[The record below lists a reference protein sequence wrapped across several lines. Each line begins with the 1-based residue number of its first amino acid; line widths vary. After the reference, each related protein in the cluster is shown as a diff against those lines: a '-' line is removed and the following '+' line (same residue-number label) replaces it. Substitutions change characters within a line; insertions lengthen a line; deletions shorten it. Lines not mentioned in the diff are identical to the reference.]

1 MHHLM
6 QTRCRALRGVVNLS
20 PYFLRYLANFAMWR
34 IEFCCY
40 PNKRML
46 QITPPYGIYVFSV
59 HCSLFCTQMSTG
71 IEDQQHY
78 EAYES
83 ALKGG
88 LALTMQYLKFLFF
101 GPPRTGKSTARRRL
115 VQEIVNLDS
124 LGEPSPSTGVAEA
137 NDVII
142 KKLTTEP
149 AAISG
154 SQWWSIKKSKED
166 GRIDEGDGDYL
177 AQLFYRLISK
187 TMSET
192 EQTTTVPATVSE
204 PASIIGESESEE
216 SVIADSTD
224 IKEASS
230 PLKSPK
236 LQDHSE
242 KDLLAEFQ
250 SKLSSVPLSNS
261 EEKEIDEAFKKLTS
275 TLQSDSPEELR
286 KLLEDLTMLNMVD
299 IGGQSAFLELCP
311 AFTTGPALYFIFFR
325 LDQELKKKYQIKY
338 QSADGEETIL
348 ESSYCTET
356 VIHQTLSSIACFERR
371 STAVS
376 AKSAP
381 SSIVSG
387 HALLVGTYKDQVD
400 DERISQMNT
409 TLRQQLEHTKLYK
422 EDLLLQASEDTL
434 FYSLNNMTGDDS
446 EMSPIRKDIEKIIKN
461 MFSKVDIPASWLM
474 FRIILHFLHKPV
486 VSVTECEEIAK
497 RLSMTTPV
505 REALW
510 FFHHNIGSLMHYPD
524 IPSMKNVVIC
534 DCQVVFDSTSELI
547 IDTFRVSNRD
557 IPQSAVKDFREKGQ
571 FSLEHIKDRTERH
584 RKNQLSL
591 EQLVDLLKSHNIL
604 AEIKSDQESSEQLI
618 PNEES
623 SAQGNQYQSKFV
635 MPAVLEDASE
645 EELKLEDSN
654 QEAVPLMI
662 RFDGG
667 FVPFGVF
674 CASVANL
681 IAHQD
686 TLSPRWQL
694 CDDRVLKNKVKFS
707 IDKSFYATL
716 ISRPQY
722 FEIRV
727 ERHPQGRSKRSLPN
741 ICSTVRQ
748 TVVQSLETVI
758 TKMRYNVHAKMET
771 PTFPTAHS
779 LAFTCCMEES
789 HSDHLMKVDKDEGGY
804 FGECPN
810 DPIGFNLGK
819 KHLVWFNQVRY
830 IYWFFMKRG
839 IDI

>member
-1 MHHLM
+1 MP
-6 QTRCRALRGVVNLS
+6 TGVEN
-20 PYFLRYLANFAMWR
+20 
-34 IEFCCY
+34 
-40 PNKRML
+40 
-46 QITPPYGIYVFSV
+46 
-59 HCSLFCTQMSTG
+59 
-71 IEDQQHY
+71 QQHY

-115 VQEIVNLDS
+115 VQEIVNLS
-124 LGEPSPSTGVAEA
+124 SHGEPSASTGVAEA

-142 KKLTTEP
+142 KKLTSEP
-149 AAISG
+149 AAISR
-154 SQWWSIKKSKED
+154 SQWWSMKKSKED
-166 GRIDEGDGDYL
+166 GKIDEADCDYL

-192 EQTTTVPATVSE
+192 EQTTTVPATISE
-204 PASIIGESESEE
+204 PASSISESESEE
-216 SVIADSTD
+216 SDIAETADVR
-224 IKEASS
+224 EAIS
-230 PLKSPK
+230 PPKSPK
-236 LQDHSE
+236 LLDHTE
-242 KDLLAEFQ
+242 KDLLAEF
-250 SKLSSVPLSNS
+250 KVELSSVSLSNS

-325 LDQELKKKYQIKY
+325 LDQELKKNYQIKF

-356 VIHQTLSSIACFERR
+356 VVHQTLSSIACFERR
-371 STAVS
+371 STAES

-381 SSIVSG
+381 SSVVSG
-387 HALLVGTYKDQVD
+387 RAILFGTYKDKVD

-409 TLRQQLEHTKLYK
+409 ALRQQLEHTKLYK
-422 EDLLLQASEDTL
+422 EDLLLQASEDRL

-446 EMSPIRKDIEKIIKN
+446 EMSPIRKDIEKIIKK

-486 VSVTECEEIAK
+486 VTLTECEEIAR

-505 REALW
+505 REAIW

-524 IPSMKNVVIC
+524 IPSMKDIVIC
-534 DCQVVFDSTSELI
+534 DSQVVFDSTSELI

-557 IPQSAVKDFREKGQ
+557 VPQSAVKDFREKGQ
-571 FSLEHIKDRTERH
+571 FSFEHIKDRTESR

-604 AEIKSDQESSEQLI
+604 AEIKSDQVSSEQLKPTKESSEQ
-618 PNEES
+618 S
-623 SAQGNQYQSKFV
+623 SQYQPKLI
-635 MPAVLEDASE
+635 MPAVLKDASE
-645 EELKLEDSN
+645 DELKLKDSK
-654 QEAVPLMI
+654 QEAAPLMI
-662 RFDGG
+662 QFEGG
-667 FVPFGVF
+667 FMPFGVF
-674 CASVANL
+674 CASIANL

-694 CDDRVLKNKVKFS
+694 CDDQVMKNKVKFS
-707 IDKSFYATL
+707 IDISFYATL

-722 FEIRV
+722 LEIRV
-727 ERHPQGRSKRSLPN
+727 ERHPRGRSKRSLPN

-748 TVVQSLETVI
+748 TVVQTLETVI
-758 TKMRYNVHAKMET
+758 SKMKYNSHAY
-771 PTFPTAHS
+771 PTDQSFK
-779 LAFTCCMEES
+779 LAFTCRLEES
-789 HSDHLMKVDKDEGGY
+789 HGYHLMKVEKDESGY
-804 FGECPN
+804 FGKCPK
-810 DPIGFNLGK
+810 DPIGLDLEK
-819 KHLVWFNQVRY
+819 EHLIWFNQVSVITLNTLFCDFSPIFR
-830 IYWFFMKRG
+830 
-839 IDI
+839 

>member
-1 MHHLM
+1 MCWANTIYWFVYTLLS
-6 QTRCRALRGVVNLS
+6 AGV
-20 PYFLRYLANFAMWR
+20 
-34 IEFCCY
+34 
-40 PNKRML
+40 
-46 QITPPYGIYVFSV
+46 
-59 HCSLFCTQMSTG
+59 
-71 IEDQQHY
+71 EDQQHY

-88 LALTMQYLKFLFF
+88 LPLTMQYLKFLFF

-115 VQEIVNLDS
+115 VQEIDNLNS
-124 LGEPSPSTGVAEA
+124 LGKPSASTGVAEA

-142 KKLTTEP
+142 KKLTSEP

-154 SQWWSIKKSKED
+154 SQWWSMKKSKDD
-166 GRIDEGDGDYL
+166 GRIDEGDCDYL

-192 EQTTTVPATVSE
+192 EQTTTVPATISE
-204 PASIIGESESEE
+204 PALSISESESEE
-216 SVIADSTD
+216 SDIAESTD

-230 PLKSPK
+230 PPKSPK
-236 LQDHSE
+236 LQDHTE
-242 KDLLAEFQ
+242 QDLLTEFRAE
-250 SKLSSVPLSNS
+250 LSSVPLSNS

-275 TLQSDSPEELR
+275 TLQSGSPEELR

-325 LDQELKKKYQIKY
+325 LDQELKKNYQIKY

-356 VIHQTLSSIACFERR
+356 VVHQTLSSIACFERQ
-371 STAVS
+371 STAES
-376 AKSAP
+376 TS

-387 HALLVGTYKDQVD
+387 HAILIGTYKDKVN

-409 TLRQQLEHTKLYK
+409 ILRQQLEHTKLYK
-422 EDLLLQASEDTL
+422 EDLLLQASEDVL

-446 EMSPIRKDIEKIIKN
+446 EMSPIREDIEKIIKN

-474 FRIILHFLHKPV
+474 FRILLHFLHKPV

-505 REALW
+505 REAIW
-510 FFHHNIGSLMHYPD
+510 FFHHNVGSLMHYPD
-524 IPSMKNVVIC
+524 IPSMKDMVIC
-534 DCQVVFDSTSELI
+534 DSQVVFDSTSELI
-547 IDTFRVSNRD
+547 IDTFKVSNRD

-571 FSLEHIKDRTERH
+571 FSLEHIKDRTESH

-591 EQLVDLLKSHNIL
+591 KQLVDLLKSHNIL
-604 AEIKSDQESSEQLI
+604 AEIKSDQESSEQLQPI
-618 PNEES
+618 QVS
-623 SAQGNQYQSKFV
+623 SAQSNQYQPKFI
-635 MPAVLEDASE
+635 MPAVLKEASE
-645 EELKLEDSN
+645 EELKLENSK
-654 QEAVPLMI
+654 QEAAPLMI
-662 RFDGG
+662 HFEGG

-681 IAHQD
+681 IARRD
-686 TLSPRWQL
+686 SLSPRWQL
-694 CDDRVLKNKVKFS
+694 CNSQVMKNKVKFS

-727 ERHPQGRSKRSLPN
+727 ERHPRGRSRRSLSN

-748 TVVQSLETVI
+748 TVVQTLETVI

-771 PTFPTAHS
+771 TMFTTAHTFNV
-779 LAFTCCMEES
+779 AFICCMEKS
-789 HSDHLMKVDKDEGGY
+789 HSDHLIKVDKDDNGY
-804 FGECPN
+804 FGECPK
-810 DPIGFNLGK
+810 DPIGLDLEE
-819 KHLVWFNQVRY
+819 KHLIWFNQVRLFLDDFCMEASILY
-830 IYWFFMKRG
+830 CCVFIIITCMQDNCSSNVVQLDASSNSSVSGFHIKACLLCHS
-839 IDI
+839 

>member
-1 MHHLM
+1 M
-6 QTRCRALRGVVNLS
+6 C
-20 PYFLRYLANFAMWR
+20 
-34 IEFCCY
+34 
-40 PNKRML
+40 
-46 QITPPYGIYVFSV
+46 
-59 HCSLFCTQMSTG
+59 CSLVCTLMSAG
-71 IEDQQHY
+71 VEDQQHY

-124 LGEPSPSTGVAEA
+124 LGEPSASTGVAEA

-142 KKLTTEP
+142 KKLTSEP

-154 SQWWSIKKSKED
+154 SQWWSMKKSKED
-166 GRIDEGDGDYL
+166 GQIDKGDCDYL

-192 EQTTTVPATVSE
+192 EHTTTVPATIGE
-204 PASIIGESESEE
+204 PASSIGERESEE
-216 SVIADSTD
+216 SDIAETADV
-224 IKEASS
+224 KEASS
-230 PLKSPK
+230 PPKSPK
-236 LQDHSE
+236 LQDQSE

-250 SKLSSVPLSNS
+250 AELSSVPLSNS

-311 AFTTGPALYFIFFR
+311 AFTTGPALYLIFFR
-325 LDQELKKKYQIKY
+325 LDQELKKNYQIKY

-356 VIHQTLSSIACFERR
+356 IIHQTLSSIACFERR
-371 STAVS
+371 STAES
-376 AKSAP
+376 AKSAS

-387 HALLVGTYKDQVD
+387 RAILFGTYKDKRCD
-400 DERISQMNT
+400 KCISDMDT
-409 TLRQQLEHTKLYK
+409 TLRQQLLPTKIH
-422 EDLLLQASEDTL
+422 EEGLLLRTSKDKM

-446 EMSPIRKDIEKIIKN
+446 EMSPIRKDIEKIIKQ
-461 MFSKVDIPASWLM
+461 FFPAVPIPASWLM
-474 FRIILHFLHKPV
+474 FRILLHFLHKPI
-486 VSVTECEEIAK
+486 VSLSECEEIAR
-497 RLSMTTPV
+497 RLSMNTPV
-505 REALW
+505 RDAIW

-524 IPSMKNVVIC
+524 ILSMKDVVIC
-534 DCQVVFDSTSELI
+534 DSQVVFDSTSELI
-547 IDTFRVSNRD
+547 IDTFKISNRA
-557 IPQSAVKDFREKGQ
+557 IPATAVDDFHKKGQ
-571 FSLEHIKDRTERH
+571 FSLEHIKERTEHR

-591 EQLVDLLKSHNIL
+591 KQLVDLLKSHNIL
-604 AEIKSDQESSEQLI
+604 AEIKSDQESLEQSQ
-618 PNEES
+618 ES
-623 SAQGNQYQSKFV
+623 SSQSNQYQPKFV
-635 MPAVLEDASE
+635 MPAVLKEASE
-645 EELKLEDSN
+645 EELKLEDSK
-654 QEAVPLMI
+654 QEAVPLMLH
-662 RFDGG
+662 FEGG

-674 CASVANL
+674 CASIANL

-694 CDDRVLKNKVKFS
+694 CDDLVLKNKVKFS
-707 IDKSFYATL
+707 IDKSFYTTL

-722 FEIRV
+722 LEIRV
-727 ERHPQGRSKRSLPN
+727 ERHPRGRSKRSLPN

-748 TVVQSLETVI
+748 TVVQTLETVI

-789 HSDHLMKVDKDEGGY
+789 HSDHLMKVDKDESGY
-804 FGECPN
+804 FGECPK
-810 DPIGFNLGK
+810 DPIGLDLEEKHLIWFNL
-819 KHLVWFNQVRY
+819 VRLCS
-830 IYWFFMKRG
+830 WLFMN
-839 IDI
+839 

>member
-1 MHHLM
+1 
-6 QTRCRALRGVVNLS
+6 
-20 PYFLRYLANFAMWR
+20 
-34 IEFCCY
+34 
-40 PNKRML
+40 
-46 QITPPYGIYVFSV
+46 
-59 HCSLFCTQMSTG
+59 
-71 IEDQQHY
+71 
-78 EAYES
+78 
-83 ALKGG
+83 
-88 LALTMQYLKFLFF
+88 MQYLKFLFF
-101 GPPRTGKSTARRRL
+101 GPPRTGKSTTRRRL
-115 VQEIVNLDS
+115 IQEIVNLNS
-124 LGEPSPSTGVAEA
+124 LGEPSASTGVAEA

-142 KKLTTEP
+142 KKLTSEP

-154 SQWWSIKKSKED
+154 SQWWSMKKSKED
-166 GRIDEGDGDYL
+166 GRLDEGDCDYL

-187 TMSET
+187 TMSKT

-204 PASIIGESESEE
+204 PALSISESESEE
-216 SVIADSTD
+216 SVIAESTD

-230 PLKSPK
+230 PPKSPK
-236 LQDHSE
+236 LQDHTE

-250 SKLSSVPLSNS
+250 AQLSSVPLSNS

-325 LDQELKKKYQIKY
+325 LDQELKKIYQIKY

-371 STAVS
+371 STAESDES
-376 AKSAP
+376 AT

-387 HALLVGTYKDQVD
+387 RAILFGTYKDKVD
-400 DERISQMNT
+400 NKRISQMNT
-409 TLRQQLEHTKLYK
+409 ALRQQLEHTKLYK
-422 EDLLLQASEDTL
+422 EDLLLQASEDML

-446 EMSPIRKDIEKIIKN
+446 EMSPIRADIEKIIKN

-486 VSVTECEEIAK
+486 VSVTECEEIAR

-524 IPSMKNVVIC
+524 IPSMKDVVIC
-534 DCQVVFDSTSELI
+534 DNQVIFDSTSELI
-547 IDTFRVSNRD
+547 IDTFKVSNRD
-557 IPQSAVKDFREKGQ
+557 IPQGAVKDFKEKGQ
-571 FSLEHIKDRTERH
+571 FSLEHIKDRTESH
-584 RKNQLSL
+584 RKNQISL
-591 EQLVDLLKSHNIL
+591 KQLVDLLKSHNIL
-604 AEIKSDQESSEQLI
+604 AEIKSDQESSEHVQLSQE
-618 PNEES
+618 NS
-623 SAQGNQYQSKFV
+623 SQSNQYQPKFV
-635 MPAVLEDASE
+635 MPAVLKEASE
-645 EELKLEDSN
+645 EELKLENSKA
-654 QEAVPLMI
+654 EAAPLI
-662 RFDGG
+662 IHFEGG

-674 CASVANL
+674 CASIANL

-694 CDDRVLKNKVKFS
+694 CDDQVMKNKVKFC
-707 IDKSFYATL
+707 IDRSFYATL
-716 ISRPQY
+716 LSQPQY
-722 FEIRV
+722 LEIRI
-727 ERHPQGRSKRSLPN
+727 ERHPRARAKRSLPN

-748 TVVQSLETVI
+748 TVVQTLETVI

-789 HSDHLMKVDKDEGGY
+789 HSDHLMKVDKDESGY
-804 FGECPN
+804 FSECLKES
-810 DPIGFNLGK
+810 IGLDLEEKHLIWFNL
-819 KHLVWFNQVRY
+819 VRLFLGY
-830 IYWFFMKRG
+830 S
-839 IDI
+839 

>member
-1 MHHLM
+1 
-6 QTRCRALRGVVNLS
+6 
-20 PYFLRYLANFAMWR
+20 
-34 IEFCCY
+34 
-40 PNKRML
+40 
-46 QITPPYGIYVFSV
+46 
-59 HCSLFCTQMSTG
+59 
-71 IEDQQHY
+71 
-78 EAYES
+78 
-83 ALKGG
+83 
-88 LALTMQYLKFLFF
+88 MQYLKFLFF

-124 LGEPSPSTGVAEA
+124 LGEPSASTGVAEA

-142 KKLTTEP
+142 KKLTSEP

-154 SQWWSIKKSKED
+154 SQWWSMKRSKEN
-166 GRIDEGDGDYL
+166 GLIDEGDCDYL

-192 EQTTTVPATVSE
+192 EQTTTVPATVCE
-204 PASIIGESESEE
+204 PASSIIERESEE
-216 SVIADSTD
+216 SVITEPADV
-224 IKEASS
+224 KEASS
-230 PLKSPK
+230 PLKSPR
-236 LQDHSE
+236 LQDLTE

-250 SKLSSVPLSNS
+250 AELSSVPLSSS

-325 LDQELKKKYQIKY
+325 LDQELKRNYQIKF

-356 VIHQTLSSIACFERR
+356 VIHQTLSSIACFERQ
-371 STAVS
+371 SMAE
-376 AKSAP
+376 SAP

-387 HALLVGTYKDQVD
+387 CAILFGTYKDQVD
-400 DERISQMNT
+400 DERILQMDT
-409 TLRQQLEHTKLYK
+409 ALRQQLLPTKIH
-422 EDLLLQASEDTL
+422 EEGLLLRTSKDMM
-434 FYSLNNMTGDDS
+434 FYSLNNMTGNDS
-446 EMSPIRKDIEKIIKN
+446 EMSPIRNDIEKIIKQ
-461 MFSKVDIPASWLM
+461 FFPAVPIPASWLM
-474 FRIILHFLHKPV
+474 FRILLHFLHKPI
-486 VSVTECEEIAK
+486 VSLTECEEIAR

-505 REALW
+505 QEAIW

-524 IPSMKNVVIC
+524 IPSMKDVVIC
-534 DCQVVFDSTSELI
+534 DSQVVFDSTSELI
-547 IDTFRVSNRD
+547 IDTFKIGNRA
-557 IPQSAVKDFREKGQ
+557 IPATAVDDFHKKGQ
-571 FSLEHIKDRTERH
+571 FSLEHIKDRTEHR

-591 EQLVDLLKSHNIL
+591 KQLVDLLKSHNIL
-604 AEIKSDQESSEQLI
+604 AEIKSDQESLEQLKPSQETSI
-618 PNEES
+618 S
-623 SAQGNQYQSKFV
+623 NQYQSKFI
-635 MPAVLEDASE
+635 MPAVLKDASE
-645 EELKLEDSN
+645 EELKLKNSK
-654 QEAVPLMI
+654 QEAAPLMI
-662 RFDGG
+662 HFEGG

-674 CASVANL
+674 CASIANL

-686 TLSPRWQL
+686 SLSPRWQL
-694 CDDRVLKNKVKFS
+694 CDGQVMKNKVKFC

-727 ERHPQGRSKRSLPN
+727 ERHPRARAKRSLPN

-748 TVVQSLETVI
+748 TVVQTLETVI

-789 HSDHLMKVDKDEGGY
+789 HSDHLMKVNKDESGY
-804 FGECPN
+804 FGECLK
-810 DPIGFNLGK
+810 DPIGLDLEKGHLIWFYEVRLFLNDSCMEAMIFNLLLWRCVLLHTGQLFK
-819 KHLVWFNQVRY
+819 KCSPVGCFSFKFKSFRHVSY
-830 IYWFFMKRG
+830 AI
-839 IDI
+839 IS

>member
-1 MHHLM
+1 
-6 QTRCRALRGVVNLS
+6 
-20 PYFLRYLANFAMWR
+20 
-34 IEFCCY
+34 
-40 PNKRML
+40 
-46 QITPPYGIYVFSV
+46 
-59 HCSLFCTQMSTG
+59 
-71 IEDQQHY
+71 
-78 EAYES
+78 
-83 ALKGG
+83 
-88 LALTMQYLKFLFF
+88 MQYLKFLFF

-115 VQEIVNLDS
+115 VQEIVNLNS
-124 LGEPSPSTGVAEA
+124 LGEPSASTGVAEA

-142 KKLTTEP
+142 KKLTSEP

-154 SQWWSIKKSKED
+154 SQWWSMKKSKED
-166 GRIDEGDGDYL
+166 GRLDEGDCDYL

-192 EQTTTVPATVSE
+192 EQTTTVPAT
-204 PASIIGESESEE
+204 IGEQASSISERESEQ
-216 SVIADSTD
+216 SVIAESTD

-230 PLKSPK
+230 PPKSPK
-236 LQDHSE
+236 LQDHTE

-250 SKLSSVPLSNS
+250 AELSSVPLSNS

-311 AFTTGPALYFIFFR
+311 AFTTGPALYLIFFR
-325 LDQELKKKYQIKY
+325 LDQELKKNYQIKY

-371 STAVS
+371 STAES
-376 AKSAP
+376 DESAP

-387 HALLVGTYKDQVD
+387 RAILFGTYKDKVD
-400 DERISQMNT
+400 DKRISQMNT
-409 TLRQQLEHTKLYK
+409 ALRQQLEHTKLYQ
-422 EDLLLQASEDTL
+422 EDLLLQASEDML

-446 EMSPIRKDIEKIIKN
+446 EMSPIRTDIEKIIKN

-486 VSVTECEEIAK
+486 VSVTECEEIAR

-505 REALW
+505 REAIW

-524 IPSMKNVVIC
+524 IPSMKDVVIC
-534 DCQVVFDSTSELI
+534 DSQVIFDSTSELI
-547 IDTFRVSNRD
+547 IDTFKVSNRD
-557 IPQSAVKDFREKGQ
+557 IPQSAVKDFREKGH

-584 RKNQLSL
+584 RKNRLSL
-591 EQLVDLLKSHNIL
+591 EQLVELLKSHNIL
-604 AEIKSDQESSEQLI
+604 AEIKSDQESSEQFK
-618 PNEES
+618 PSQES
-623 SAQGNQYQSKFV
+623 SSQSNQYQPKFV
-635 MPAVLEDASE
+635 MPAVLKEASE
-645 EELKLEDSN
+645 EELKLEDSK
-654 QEAVPLMI
+654 QEAAPLMI
-662 RFDGG
+662 RFEGG

-694 CDDRVLKNKVKFS
+694 CDDQVLKNKVKFC
-707 IDKSFYATL
+707 IDKSFYTTL

-722 FEIRV
+722 LEIRV
-727 ERHPQGRSKRSLPN
+727 ERHPRARAKRSLPN

-748 TVVQSLETVI
+748 TVVQTLETVI
-758 TKMRYNVHAKMET
+758 TKMRYNASAKMET

-804 FGECPN
+804 FSECLKES
-810 DPIGFNLGK
+810 IGLDLEEKHLIWFNL
-819 KHLVWFNQVRY
+819 VRLFLGY
-830 IYWFFMKRG
+830 S
-839 IDI
+839 

>member
-1 MHHLM
+1 MS
-6 QTRCRALRGVVNLS
+6 AGV
-20 PYFLRYLANFAMWR
+20 
-34 IEFCCY
+34 
-40 PNKRML
+40 
-46 QITPPYGIYVFSV
+46 
-59 HCSLFCTQMSTG
+59 
-71 IEDQQHY
+71 EDQQHY

-115 VQEIVNLDS
+115 VKEIVNLNS
-124 LGEPSPSTGVAEA
+124 LGEPSASTGVAEA

-142 KKLTTEP
+142 KKLTSEP

-154 SQWWSIKKSKED
+154 SQWWSMKKSKED
-166 GRIDEGDGDYL
+166 GQIDEGDCDYL

-192 EQTTTVPATVSE
+192 EQTTTVPTTISE
-204 PASIIGESESEE
+204 PASSISERESKKSD
-216 SVIADSTD
+216 IAEPADV
-224 IKEASS
+224 KEASS

-250 SKLSSVPLSNS
+250 AELSSVPLSNS

-286 KLLEDLTMLNMVD
+286 KLLEDLTMLNMID

-325 LDQELKKKYQIKY
+325 LDQELKKNYQIKY
-338 QSADGEETIL
+338 QSSDGEETIL

-371 STAVS
+371 STAES

-387 HALLVGTYKDQVD
+387 RAILFGTYKDKRCD
-400 DERISQMNT
+400 KCISDMDT
-409 TLRQQLEHTKLYK
+409 TLRQQLLPTKIH
-422 EDLLLQASEDTL
+422 EEGLLLRTSKNKM
-434 FYSLNNMTGDDS
+434 FYSLNNMMGDDS
-446 EMSPIRKDIEKIIKN
+446 EMLPIRDDIEKIIKQ
-461 MFSKVDIPASWLM
+461 FFPAVPIPASWLM
-474 FRIILHFLHKPV
+474 FRILLHFLHKPI
-486 VSVTECEEIAK
+486 VSLSECEEIA
-497 RLSMTTPV
+497 RRFSMDTPV
-505 REALW
+505 RDAIW

-524 IPSMKNVVIC
+524 IPSMKDVVIC
-534 DCQVVFDSTSELI
+534 DSQVVFDSTSELI
-547 IDTFRVSNRD
+547 IDTFKIGNRA
-557 IPQSAVKDFREKGQ
+557 IPATAVDDFHNKGQ
-571 FSLEHIKDRTERH
+571 FSLEHIKERTEIH
-584 RKNQLSL
+584 RKNKLSL
-591 EQLVDLLKSHNIL
+591 KQLVDLLKSHNIL
-604 AEIKSDQESSEQLI
+604 AEIKSDQESSEQ
-618 PNEES
+618 PKPS
-623 SAQGNQYQSKFV
+623 QATPAKSNQYQPKFV
-635 MPAVLEDASE
+635 MPAVLKEASE

-654 QEAVPLMI
+654 QEAAPLMI
-662 RFDGG
+662 RFEGG

-686 TLSPRWQL
+686 TMSPRWQL
-694 CDDRVLKNKVKFS
+694 CDDQVLKNKVKFS
-707 IDKSFYATL
+707 IDKSFYTTL

-722 FEIRV
+722 LEIRV
-727 ERHPQGRSKRSLPN
+727 ERHPRARAKRSLLN

-748 TVVQSLETVI
+748 TVVQTLETVI
-758 TKMRYNVHAKMET
+758 TKMRYNAHAKIET
-771 PTFPTAHS
+771 TMFPATHS

-789 HSDHLMKVDKDEGGY
+789 HSDHLMKVEKDEGGY
-804 FGECPN
+804 FSECLK
-810 DPIGFNLGK
+810 DPFGLDLEE
-819 KHLVWFNQVRY
+819 KHLIWFNQVRLFLDDSCMGAWIFNY
-830 IYWFFMKRG
+830 YNIIIMVMCIITYRTIVQATTPSRMLLLQVQVFQVFTLANACFLCNN
-839 IDI
+839 

>member
-1 MHHLM
+1 
-6 QTRCRALRGVVNLS
+6 
-20 PYFLRYLANFAMWR
+20 
-34 IEFCCY
+34 
-40 PNKRML
+40 
-46 QITPPYGIYVFSV
+46 
-59 HCSLFCTQMSTG
+59 
-71 IEDQQHY
+71 
-78 EAYES
+78 
-83 ALKGG
+83 
-88 LALTMQYLKFLFF
+88 MQYLKFLFF

-124 LGEPSPSTGVAEA
+124 LGEPSASTGVTEA

-142 KKLTTEP
+142 KKLTSEP

-154 SQWWSIKKSKED
+154 SQWWSMKKSKD
-166 GRIDEGDGDYL
+166 NGWIDEGDCDYL

-204 PASIIGESESEE
+204 PALSISESESEE
-216 SVIADSTD
+216 PVIAESTD

-230 PLKSPK
+230 PQKSPK
-236 LQDHSE
+236 LQDHTE
-242 KDLLAEFQ
+242 QDLLAEFRAE
-250 SKLSSVPLSNS
+250 LSSVPLSNS

-275 TLQSDSPEELR
+275 TLQSGSPDELR

-325 LDQELKKKYQIKY
+325 LDQELKKNYQIKY

-348 ESSYCTET
+348 KSSYCTET
-356 VIHQTLSSIACFERR
+356 VIHQTLSSIACFETQ
-371 STAVS
+371 STDES
-376 AKSAP
+376 T

-387 HALLVGTYKDQVD
+387 RAVLVGTYKDQVD

-505 REALW
+505 REAIW
-510 FFHHNIGSLMHYPD
+510 FFHHNVGSLMHYPD
-524 IPSMKNVVIC
+524 IPSMKDMVIC
-534 DCQVVFDSTSELI
+534 DSQVIFDSTSELI
-547 IDTFRVSNRD
+547 IDTFKVSNRD

-571 FSLEHIKDRTERH
+571 FSLEHIKDRTESH
-584 RKNQLSL
+584 RKNHLSL
-591 EQLVDLLKSHNIL
+591 KQLVDLLKSHNIL
-604 AEIKSDQESSEQLI
+604 AEIKLDQESSEQLKPI
-618 PNEES
+618 QES
-623 SAQGNQYQSKFV
+623 SAQSSQYQPKFV
-635 MPAVLEDASE
+635 MPAVLKEASE
-645 EELKLEDSN
+645 EELKLENSK
-654 QEAVPLMI
+654 QEAAPLMI
-662 RFDGG
+662 HFEGG

-681 IAHQD
+681 IAHRD
-686 TLSPRWQL
+686 SLSPRWQL
-694 CDDRVLKNKVKFS
+694 CNGQVMKNKVKFS

-727 ERHPQGRSKRSLPN
+727 ERHPRGRSRRSLSN

-748 TVVQSLETVI
+748 TVVQTLVTVI
-758 TKMRYNVHAKMET
+758 TKMRYNASAKVET

-779 LAFTCCMEES
+779 FKLAFTCCMEES
-789 HSDHLMKVDKDEGGY
+789 HSDHLMKVDKDESGY
-804 FGECPN
+804 FGECPK
-810 DPIGFNLGK
+810 DPIGLDLEM
-819 KHLVWFNQVRY
+819 KHLIWFNQVRLFLAWRHLY
-830 IYWFFMKRG
+830 IVMCIITCMQDNCSSNVLQLDASSNSSVSGFHIKACLLCQY
-839 IDI
+839 

>member
-1 MHHLM
+1 MS
-6 QTRCRALRGVVNLS
+6 AGV
-20 PYFLRYLANFAMWR
+20 
-34 IEFCCY
+34 
-40 PNKRML
+40 
-46 QITPPYGIYVFSV
+46 
-59 HCSLFCTQMSTG
+59 
-71 IEDQQHY
+71 EDQQHY

-124 LGEPSPSTGVAEA
+124 LGELSASTGVAEA

-142 KKLTTEP
+142 KKLTSEP

-154 SQWWSIKKSKED
+154 SQWWSMKKSKEE
-166 GRIDEGDGDYL
+166 GRIDERDCDYL

-192 EQTTTVPATVSE
+192 EQTTTVPATKSE
-204 PASIIGESESEE
+204 PALSISESESEE
-216 SVIADSTD
+216 SDIAESTD

-230 PLKSPK
+230 PPKSHK
-236 LQDHSE
+236 LQDHTE

-250 SKLSSVPLSNS
+250 AELSSVPLSNS

-275 TLQSDSPEELR
+275 TLQSDSPEEIR

-311 AFTTGPALYFIFFR
+311 AFTTGPALYLIFFR
-325 LDQELKKKYQIKY
+325 LDQELKKNYQIKY

-348 ESSYCTET
+348 ESSFCTET
-356 VIHQTLSSIACFERR
+356 VIHQTLSSIACFEKR
-371 STAVS
+371 STAES
-376 AKSAP
+376 TKSAP

-387 HALLVGTYKDQVD
+387 RAILFGTYKDKVD
-400 DERISQMNT
+400 DKRISQMNT
-409 TLRQQLEHTKLYK
+409 ALRQQLEHTKLYE
-422 EDLLLQASEDTL
+422 EDLLLQASEDML
-434 FYSLNNMTGDDS
+434 FYSLNNMTGNDS

-486 VSVTECEEIAK
+486 VSVTECEEIAR
-497 RLSMTTPV
+497 RLLMTTPV
-505 REALW
+505 REAIW

-524 IPSMKNVVIC
+524 INSMKDVVIC
-534 DCQVVFDSTSELI
+534 DSQVIFDSTSELI
-547 IDTFRVSNRD
+547 IDTFKVSNRD
-557 IPQSAVKDFREKGQ
+557 IPQSAIKDFREKGQ

-591 EQLVDLLKSHNIL
+591 KQLVDLLKSHNIL
-604 AEIKSDQESSEQLI
+604 AEIKSDQESSEHVQLSQAT
-618 PNEES
+618 PAKS
-623 SAQGNQYQSKFV
+623 NQCQPKFV
-635 MPAVLEDASE
+635 MPAVLKEASE
-645 EELKLEDSN
+645 EELKLENSKQD
-654 QEAVPLMI
+654 AAPLMI
-662 RFDGG
+662 SFEGG

-674 CASVANL
+674 CASIANL

-686 TLSPRWQL
+686 ALSPRWQL
-694 CDDRVLKNKVKFS
+694 CDDQVMKNKVKFS
-707 IDKSFYATL
+707 IDKSFYTTL

-727 ERHPQGRSKRSLPN
+727 ERHPRARAKRSLPN

-748 TVVQSLETVI
+748 TVVQTLETVI
-758 TKMRYNVHAKMET
+758 TKMRYNAHAKMET

-779 LAFTCCMEES
+779 LAFTCCMEGS
-789 HSDHLMKVDKDEGGY
+789 HSDHLMKVDKDESGY
-804 FGECPN
+804 FSECLKES
-810 DPIGFNLGK
+810 IGLNLEEKHLIWFNLVSVTI
-819 KHLVWFNQVRY
+819 HC
-830 IYWFFMKRG
+830 FFRMLTCSVL
-839 IDI
+839 IFYFCL

>member
-1 MHHLM
+1 MS
-6 QTRCRALRGVVNLS
+6 AGVEN
-20 PYFLRYLANFAMWR
+20 
-34 IEFCCY
+34 
-40 PNKRML
+40 
-46 QITPPYGIYVFSV
+46 
-59 HCSLFCTQMSTG
+59 
-71 IEDQQHY
+71 QQHY

-115 VQEIVNLDS
+115 VQEIVNLS
-124 LGEPSPSTGVAEA
+124 SHSEPSASTGVAEA

-142 KKLTTEP
+142 KKLTSEP
-149 AAISG
+149 AAISR
-154 SQWWSIKKSKED
+154 SQWWSMKKSKED
-166 GRIDEGDGDYL
+166 GQIDEGDCDYL

-192 EQTTTVPATVSE
+192 EQTTTVPATISE
-204 PASIIGESESEE
+204 PASSISESESEE
-216 SVIADSTD
+216 SDIAETTD
-224 IKEASS
+224 VREASR
-230 PLKSPK
+230 PPKSPQ

-250 SKLSSVPLSNS
+250 AELSSVPLSNS

-325 LDQELKKKYQIKY
+325 LDQELKKNYQIKF

-356 VIHQTLSSIACFERR
+356 VVHQTLSSIACFERR
-371 STAVS
+371 STAESV
-376 AKSAP
+376 KSAP
-381 SSIVSG
+381 SSVVSG
-387 HALLVGTYKDQVD
+387 RAILFGTYKDKVD

-409 TLRQQLEHTKLYK
+409 ALRQQLEHTKLYK
-422 EDLLLQASEDTL
+422 EDLLLQASEDRL
-434 FYSLNNMTGDDS
+434 FYSLNNMKGDDS
-446 EMSPIRKDIEKIIKN
+446 EMSPIRKDIEKIIKK

-486 VSVTECEEIAK
+486 VTLTECEEIAR

-505 REALW
+505 REAIW
-510 FFHHNIGSLMHYPD
+510 FFHHNIGSLMHYPG
-524 IPSMKNVVIC
+524 IPSMKDVVIC
-534 DCQVVFDSTSELI
+534 DSQVVFDSTSELI
-547 IDTFRVSNRD
+547 IDTFKVSNRD
-557 IPQSAVKDFREKGQ
+557 VPQSAVKDFREKGQ
-571 FSLEHIKDRTERH
+571 FSFEHIKDRTESR

-604 AEIKSDQESSEQLI
+604 AEIKPDQVSPEQLKPTKESSEQK
-618 PNEES
+618 S
-623 SAQGNQYQSKFV
+623 QYQPKFI
-635 MPAVLEDASE
+635 MPAVLKDASE
-645 EELKLEDSN
+645 DELKLKDSK
-654 QEAVPLMI
+654 QEAAPLMI
-662 RFDGG
+662 QFESG

-674 CASVANL
+674 CASIANL

-694 CDDRVLKNKVKFS
+694 CDDQVMKNKVKFS
-707 IDKSFYATL
+707 IDISFYATL

-722 FEIRV
+722 LEIRV
-727 ERHPQGRSKRSLPN
+727 ERHPRGRSKRSLAN

-748 TVVQSLETVI
+748 TVVQTLETVI
-758 TKMRYNVHAKMET
+758 SKMKYNSHA
-771 PTFPTAHS
+771 FPTNQS
-779 LAFTCCMEES
+779 FKLAFTCRLEES
-789 HSDHLMKVDKDEGGY
+789 HSDHLMRVDKDECGY
-804 FGECPN
+804 FGKCPK
-810 DPIGFNLGK
+810 DAIGLDLDK
-819 KHLVWFNQVRY
+819 EHLLWFDQVRL
-830 IYWFFMKRG
+830 FFFHKWRHLYL
-839 IDI
+839 DIILC

>member
-1 MHHLM
+1 MF
-6 QTRCRALRGVVNLS
+6 TTKFPA
-20 PYFLRYLANFAMWR
+20 
-34 IEFCCY
+34 
-40 PNKRML
+40 
-46 QITPPYGIYVFSV
+46 
-59 HCSLFCTQMSTG
+59 G

-124 LGEPSPSTGVAEA
+124 LGEPSASTGVSEA

-142 KKLTTEP
+142 KKLTSEP

-154 SQWWSIKKSKED
+154 SQWWSMKKSRED
-166 GRIDEGDGDYL
+166 GRIDEGDCDYL

-192 EQTTTVPATVSE
+192 EQTTTVPTTVSE
-204 PASIIGESESEE
+204 PASIINGRESEE
-216 SVIADSTD
+216 SVIAETAD
-224 IKEASS
+224 IKEASN
-230 PLKSPK
+230 PLKSPR
-236 LQDHSE
+236 LQDHAE

-250 SKLSSVPLSNS
+250 AELSSVPLSNS

-299 IGGQSAFLELCP
+299 VGGQSAFLELCP

-325 LDQELKKKYQIKY
+325 LDQELKKNYQIKY

-356 VIHQTLSSIACFERR
+356 VVHQTLSSIACFERR
-371 STAVS
+371 STAES

-387 HALLVGTYKDQVD
+387 RAILFGTYKDKVD
-400 DERISQMNT
+400 DKCISQMNA
-409 TLRQQLEHTKLYK
+409 TLRQQLEDTKLYK
-422 EDLLLQASEDTL
+422 EDLLLQASEDKL

-446 EMSPIRKDIEKIIKN
+446 EMSPIRKDIEIIIKN
-461 MFSKVDIPASWLM
+461 MFSKVNIPASWLM

-486 VSVTECEEIAK
+486 VTVTECEEIAK

-505 REALW
+505 EEALW
-510 FFHHNIGSLMHYPD
+510 FFHHNVGSLMHYPD
-524 IPSMKNVVIC
+524 IPSMKDIVIC
-534 DCQVVFDSTSELI
+534 DSQVVFDSTSELI
-547 IDTFRVSNRD
+547 IDTFKVSNRD
-557 IPQSAVKDFREKGQ
+557 IPQSAVKDFKEKGQ
-571 FSLEHIKDRTERH
+571 FSLEHIKDRTESH
-584 RKNQLSL
+584 RKNHLSL
-591 EQLVDLLKSHNIL
+591 KQLVDLLKSHNIL
-604 AEIKSDQESSEQLI
+604 AEIKSDQESSEQLK
-618 PNEES
+618 PSQES
-623 SAQGNQYQSKFV
+623 SSQSNQNQSKFV
-635 MPAVLEDASE
+635 MPAVLKEASE
-645 EELKLEDSN
+645 EELKLEN
-654 QEAVPLMI
+654 AKQEAAPLMI
-662 RFDGG
+662 QFEGG

-674 CASVANL
+674 CATVANL

-686 TLSPRWQL
+686 ALSPRWQL
-694 CDDRVLKNKVKFS
+694 CDGQVMKNKVKFC

-722 FEIRV
+722 LEIQV
-727 ERHPQGRSKRSLPN
+727 ERHPRARAKRSLPN

-748 TVVQSLETVI
+748 TVVQTLETVI
-758 TKMRYNVHAKMET
+758 TKMRYNAHAKMET
-771 PTFPTAHS
+771 PTFPTAPS
-779 LAFTCCMEES
+779 FNVAFTCCMEES

-804 FGECPN
+804 FGECLKES
-810 DPIGFNLGK
+810 IVLKLEEKHLIWFNLVR
-819 KHLVWFNQVRY
+819 LFLDDSCMEAMIFNYYNIRPQ
-830 IYWFFMKRG
+830 
-839 IDI
+839 